1 MAFQQLK
8 EYLSRSPIM
17 SSPEVDEVLF
27 AYLAIASY
35 SISFVL
41 TRVDSGIQRL
51 VYYVSKSLNK
61 AKVRYL
67 P

>member
-1 MAFQQLK
+1 MAFQWLK
-8 EYLSRSPIM
+8 EYLSRPPIM

-35 SISFVL
+35 AISFVL
-41 TRVDSGIQRL
+41 IQVDSGIQRP

-61 AKVRYL
+61 AEVRYL